1 MPTNVFPGPQSAS
14 MLAELGK
21 YVIAEPYPFAVDLE
35 KSSGMTLVTVDGQE
49 LFDWAGYYGSKLVG
63 HNHPGLYEPEY
74 LKRLS
79 RAANNKVA
87 NPDFITQECLD
98 YYRLVYENA
107 PKAMQNDNLEVY
119 VVNSGAE
126 AVENM
131 MKYLVSKYNQ
141 KCLKKGRIPGSRRF
155 IYFDRAFHGRT
166 VFALGVTQTMDPV
179 ATKDFVGLA
188 SGGNL
193 KLQFPIYD
201 SERPHEENLRDVERS
216 LEQVESA
223 LRHMADDIVGIIVEP
238 IQGAGGNRIALPE
251 FFQGLS
257 RLSEEHDVYLGFDEV
272 QTGLGATGKMWAI
285 DHFDLPYSPMA
296 VASGKKWGN
305 GLVYMH
311 EPLEDI
317 GILDSTWGG
326 NLADMVRVCREVEI
340 VKQEKLI
347 ERAAVLGE
355 MLSKGL
361 KEVIAKFDFASNVR
375 GMGLYQGFS
384 LDTSERKAALVKI
397 AREEFG
403 LLLLGAG
410 NRSIRTRPNLS
421 VVENDVVRF
430 LQLLESSLTKVGH
443 S

>member
-1 MPTNVFPGPQSAS
+1 

-21 YVIAEPYPFAVDLE
+21 YVIAEPYPFAIDLE

-49 LFDWAGYYGSKLVG
+49 LFDWAGYYGSKLLG

-74 LKRLS
+74 LTRLS

-107 PKAMQNDNLEVY
+107 PEVMHNDNLEVY

-126 AVENM
+126 AIENM
-131 MKYLVSKYNQ
+131 MKYLVSKYNL
-141 KCLKKGRIPGSRRF
+141 KCLKEGRIPGSRRF

-179 ATKDFVGLA
+179 ATKDFIGLA
-188 SGGNL
+188 SGGNM

-201 SERPHEENLRDVERS
+201 SERDHEENLKDVERS
-216 LEQVESA
+216 LEQVESV
-223 LRHMADDIVGIIVEP
+223 LRHMAEDIVGIIIEP
-238 IQGAGGNRIALPE
+238 VQGAGGNRVALPE

-257 RLSEEHDVYLGFDEV
+257 RLSHDYDVYLGFDEV

-285 DHFDLPYSPMA
+285 DHFNLPHPPMA

-305 GLVYMH
+305 GLVYML

-340 VKQEKLI
+340 VKQEGLV
-347 ERAAVLGE
+347 ERAAELGE
-355 MLSKGL
+355 VLNRGL
-361 KEVIAKFDFASNVR
+361 KEVIAKFPFASNVR

-384 LDTSERKAALVKI
+384 LDTPERKRNLVRV
-397 AREEFG
+397 AREEES

-421 VVENDVVRF
+421 VTAEDVSRF
-430 LQLLESSLTKVGH
+430 LGLLESALAKVG
-443 S
+443 

>member
-1 MPTNVFPGPQSAS
+1 

-21 YVIAEPYPFAVDLE
+21 YVIAEPHPFVLDLE
-35 KSSGMTLVTVDGQE
+35 RCQGMTLVTVDGQE
-49 LFDWAGYYGSKLVG
+49 LFDWAGFYGSKLLG

-87 NPDFITQECLD
+87 NPDFLTQECLD

-107 PKAMQNDNLEVY
+107 PEVMQNDSLEVY

-131 MKYLVSKYNQ
+131 MKYLVAKYNQ
-141 KCLKKGRIPGSRRF
+141 KCLRAGRMPGSRRF
-155 IYFDRAFHGRT
+155 LYFDRAFHGRT

-188 SGGNL
+188 SGGNM
-193 KLQFPIYD
+193 KLSFPHYN
-201 SERPHEENLRDVERS
+201 SERPHEENLESVKRS
-216 LEQVESA
+216 LEQVEA
-223 LRHMADDIVGIIVEP
+223 VLQHMADDIVGIIVEP
-238 IQGAGGNRIALPE
+238 IQGAGGNRVALPE

-257 RLSEEHDVYLGFDEV
+257 RLTEEYGVYLGFDEV

-285 DHFDLPYSPMA
+285 DHFDLPHPPMA

-305 GLVYMH
+305 GLVYMR
-311 EPLEDI
+311 EPLDDI
-317 GILDSTWGG
+317 GVLDSTWGG
-326 NLADMVRVCREVEI
+326 TLADMVRVCREVEI
-340 VKQEKLI
+340 VEQEGLVD
-347 ERAAVLGE
+347 RAAVLGD
-355 MLSKGL
+355 LLNHGL
-361 KEVIAKFDFASNVR
+361 KEVIAQFDFAWNVR

-384 LDTSERKAALVKI
+384 LDTAERKAKLIKT
-397 AREEFG
+397 ARDEFG

-421 VVENDVVRF
+421 VVENEVDRF
-430 LQLLESSLTKVGH
+430 LSLLAQALDKVR
-443 S
+443 

>member
-1 MPTNVFPGPQSAS
+1 
-14 MLAELGK
+14 
-21 YVIAEPYPFAVDLE
+21 
-35 KSSGMTLVTVDGQE
+35 MTLVTVDGQE

-63 HNHPGLYEPEY
+63 HNHPGLYESEY

-107 PKAMQNDNLEVY
+107 PEKMKSDTLEVY
-119 VVNSGAE
+119 AVNSGAE

-141 KCLKKGRIPGSRRF
+141 KCLAKGRIPGGRRF

-179 ATKDFVGLA
+179 ATKDFIGLGG
-188 SGGNL
+188 GGNM

-201 SERPHEENLRDVERS
+201 SERPHEENLKDVERS

-223 LRHMADDIVGIIVEP
+223 LRHMADDIVGIILEP
-238 IQGAGGNRIALPE
+238 IQGAGGNRVALPE
-251 FFQGLS
+251 FFRGLS
-257 RLSEEHDVYLGFDEV
+257 LLAEEYEVYLAFDEV

-285 DHFDLPYSPMA
+285 DHFDLPYAPMA

-305 GLVYMH
+305 GLIYMK

-326 NLADMVRVCREVEI
+326 NLADMVRVCREMEI
-340 VKQEKLI
+340 VKEEGLV
-347 ERAAVLGE
+347 ERAAELGE
-355 MLSKGL
+355 VLNVGL
-361 KEVIAKFDFASNVR
+361 KRVVAKFPFANNVR

-384 LDTSERKAALVKI
+384 LDTAERKAKLAKV

-410 NRSIRTRPNLS
+410 NRSIRTRPNLN
-421 VVENDVVRF
+421 VTAEDVERF
-430 LQLLESSLTKVGH
+430 LGLLEGAMNKVLD
-443 S
+443 